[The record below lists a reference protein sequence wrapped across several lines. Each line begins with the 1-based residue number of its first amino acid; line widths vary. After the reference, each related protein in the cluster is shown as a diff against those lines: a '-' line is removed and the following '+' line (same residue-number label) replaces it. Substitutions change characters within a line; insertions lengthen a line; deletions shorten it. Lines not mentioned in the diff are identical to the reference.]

1 MTPEE
6 IRNYIKAVARRSDD
20 PSLEAVREALA
31 GMKREAV
38 VADDQPRAKSIWCL
52 EQALTVQD
60 HYLQAFKHLVAGE
73 FYQAWCAL
81 EQTEMALANLERHD
95 MDSWPEFRLDFIR
108 AHTAKGSRSFPTNG
122 STVLNSCSRRSSARF
137 AATRSC
143 RRGSADTASVRS
155 TTARCATASSP
166 NSK

>member
-81 EQTEMALANLERHD
+81 EQTGIALANLERHD
-95 MDSWPEFRLDFIR
+95 MNSWPEFRLDFIQ
-108 AHTAKGSRSFPTNG
+108 AHTAKWQSLFPYQRFY
-122 STVLNSCSRRSSARF
+122 SPEFLQSEKVLLDLPPP
-137 AATRSC
+137 
-143 RRGSADTASVRS
+143 GSATGVLR
-155 TTARCATASSP
+155 TPRR
-166 NSK
+166 